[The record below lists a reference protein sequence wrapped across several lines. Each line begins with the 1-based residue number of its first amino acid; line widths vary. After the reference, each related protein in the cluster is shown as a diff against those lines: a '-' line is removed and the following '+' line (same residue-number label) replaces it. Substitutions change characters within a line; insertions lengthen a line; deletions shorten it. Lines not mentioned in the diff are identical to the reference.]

1 MTTDLNYLAILVAA
15 LVFFIVGGVWYA
27 ALFGK
32 PWQNALSLNP
42 EETARAQQDFPKAL
56 AVWFLSG
63 LIISF
68 VLANLTRAL
77 GAASFGSGVMV
88 GFWAWLGFALPL
100 NLNSLAF
107 EKHSPH
113 LFLIN
118 AGFYWVA
125 FALMG
130 GILAAWG

>member
-27 ALFGK
+27 ALFGR
-32 PWQNALSLNP
+32 PWRNALNLNP
-42 EETARAQQDFPKAL
+42 DETVQAQQDFPKAL

-68 VLANLTRAL
+68 VLVNFARAL

-100 NLNSLAF
+100 SLNSLAF
-107 EKHSPH
+107 EKRSPH
-113 LFLIN
+113 VFLIN
-118 AGFYWVA
+118 VGFYWVA

-130 GILAAWG
+130 GILAAWR

>member
-1 MTTDLNYLAILVAA
+1 MTTDLNYLAVLVAA
-15 LVFFIVGGVWYA
+15 LVFFLVGGVWYA
-27 ALFGK
+27 AVFGK

-42 EETARAQQDFPKAL
+42 DDTVRAQQDFPKAL

-68 VLANLTRAL
+68 VLANFARAL

-107 EKHSPH
+107 EKRSPH
-113 LFLIN
+113 VFLIN
-118 AGFYWVA
+118 VGFYWVA
-125 FALMG
+125 FALIG
-130 GILAAWG
+130 GILAAWR

>member
-27 ALFGK
+27 ALFGR
-32 PWQNALSLNP
+32 PWRNALNLNP
-42 EETARAQQDFPKAL
+42 DETVQAQRDFPKAL

-68 VLANLTRAL
+68 VLVNLATAL
-77 GAASFGSGVMV
+77 GAVGFGSGVMV

-107 EKHSPH
+107 EKRSPH
-113 LFLIN
+113 VFLIN
-118 AGFYWVA
+118 VGFYWVA

-130 GILAAWG
+130 GILAAWR

>member
-1 MTTDLNYLAILVAA
+1 MTADLNYLAVLVAA
-15 LVFFIVGGVWYA
+15 LVFFLVGGVWYA
-27 ALFGK
+27 AVFGK
-32 PWQNALSLNP
+32 PWRNALNLNP
-42 EETARAQQDFPKAL
+42 DDTVRAQQDFPKAL

-68 VLANLTRAL
+68 VLANFARAL

-107 EKHSPH
+107 EKRSPH
-113 LFLIN
+113 VFLIN
-118 AGFYWVA
+118 VGFYWVA

-130 GILAAWG
+130 GILAAWR

>member
-1 MTTDLNYLAILVAA
+1 MTTDLNFLAILVAA
-15 LVFFIVGGVWYA
+15 LVFFVVGGVWYA
-27 ALFGK
+27 AVFGK
-32 PWQNALSLNP
+32 AWQNALNLNP
-42 EETARAQQDFPKAL
+42 DETAQAQQDFPKAL

-63 LIISF
+63 LLVSF
-68 VLANLTRAL
+68 VVANLVRVL
-77 GAASFGSGVMV
+77 GVTTFGAGIMV

-107 EKHSPH
+107 EKRSLHV
-113 LFLIN
+113 FLIN

-130 GILAAWG
+130 GILAVWR

>member
-1 MTTDLNYLAILVAA
+1 MTTDLNYLAVLVAA
-15 LVFFIVGGVWYA
+15 LVFFLVGGVWYA
-27 ALFGK
+27 GVFGK
-32 PWQNALSLNP
+32 PWQNALNLNP

-68 VLANLTRAL
+68 VLANLVNAL
-77 GAASFGSGVMV
+77 GAVSFGSGVMV
-88 GFWAWLGFALPL
+88 GFWTWLGFALPL

-107 EKHSPH
+107 EKRSPH
-113 LFLIN
+113 VFLIN

-130 GILAAWG
+130 GILAAWR

>member
-1 MTTDLNYLAILVAA
+1 MTTDLNFLAILVAA
-15 LVFFIVGGVWYA
+15 LVFFILGGVWYA
-27 ALFGK
+27 AVFGK
-32 PWQNALSLNP
+32 PWQTALNLNP

-68 VLANLTRAL
+68 VLVNFARAL
-77 GAASFGSGVMV
+77 GATSFGSGVMV

-107 EKHSPH
+107 EKRSPH
-113 LFLIN
+113 VFLIN
-118 AGFYWVA
+118 VGFYWVA
-125 FALMG
+125 FAIMG
-130 GILAAWG
+130 GILAAWR

>member
-1 MTTDLNYLAILVAA
+1 MTTDLNYLAVLVAA
-15 LVFFIVGGVWYA
+15 LVFFLVGGVWYA
-27 ALFGK
+27 AVFGK
-32 PWQNALSLNP
+32 PWQNALNLNP
-42 EETARAQQDFPKAL
+42 DDTVRAQQDFPKAL

-68 VLANLTRAL
+68 VLANFARAL

-107 EKHSPH
+107 EKRSPH
-113 LFLIN
+113 VFLIN
-118 AGFYWVA
+118 VGFYWVA
-125 FALMG
+125 FALIG
-130 GILAAWG
+130 GILAAWR

>member
-15 LVFFIVGGVWYA
+15 LVFFVVGGVWYA
-27 ALFGK
+27 GIFGK
-32 PWQNALSLNP
+32 AWQRALNLNP
-42 EETARAQQDFPKAL
+42 DETARAQQDFAKAL

-63 LIISF
+63 LLISF
-68 VLANLTRAL
+68 VLSNLARAL

-107 EKHSPH
+107 EKRAPH
-113 LFLIN
+113 VFLVN
-118 AGFYWVA
+118 TGFYWVA
-125 FALMG
+125 LALMG
-130 GILAAWG
+130 GILAAWQ

>member
-1 MTTDLNYLAILVAA
+1 MTTDLNYLAIVVAA
-15 LVFFIVGGVWYA
+15 LVFFIVGGIWYA
-27 ALFGK
+27 AVFGK

-42 EETARAQQDFPKAL
+42 EETAQAQQDFPKAL

-68 VLANLTRAL
+68 VLANFARAL
-77 GAASFGSGVMV
+77 GAASFGSGIMV
-88 GFWAWLGFALPL
+88 GFWTWLGFALPL

-107 EKHSPH
+107 EKRAPH
-113 LFLIN
+113 VFLIN
-118 AGFYWVA
+118 VGFYWVT

-130 GILAAWG
+130 GILAAWR